1 MIDYIQNF
9 RANIISYIWDKDFSL
24 SPGWQRYSVGTLRI
38 AYLTIRDVFFDG
50 QLNLRSMSLVYTT
63 LLSIVPLIAVS
74 VSVLKGFGGQN
85 QIEPALLNLLEPLGE
100 KGPEISATILKFVQ
114 GINFGILGSVGLLL
128 LLYTVISLI
137 QKIEA
142 AFNFTWHVSEE
153 RTFVR
158 RFSDYFSVILIGPV
172 LVFTAIG
179 LTATL
184 SNTTLYQAA
193 LRYDFFISIIDVFK
207 LAVPYALIILAFT
220 FIYIFIPNT
229 KVNFSSALIG
239 AIVAGI
245 AWQTVGWL
253 FASYVSKANYSA
265 IYAAFAALF
274 FFMIWLYISW
284 TIILIGA
291 SIAFYYQNP
300 TYRSRNKR
308 KWYLSNRMKEK
319 AALVAMLKV
328 AECYYSD
335 DENITLNDLNQYLN
349 ISSESFAPVMNSLLR
364 MGLLI
369 RTDSEP
375 AKLIPGKAPDSLTV
389 SDIINAVRQA
399 EEDDVVKISH
409 LPKDNRIAELFEQYQ
424 TAAQVAIQGISLKD
438 LLDGDEYK
446 SSQSP
451 EST

>member
-1 MIDYIQNF
+1 MIDYIQNI
-9 RANIISYIWDKDFSL
+9 RTNLIAYIWDKDYS
-24 SPGWQRYSVGTLRI
+24 SAPNWQRTLVSTLRI
-38 AYLTIRDVFFDG
+38 AYLTIRDLVFDG

-74 VSVLKGFGGQN
+74 VSVLKGFGSHD
-85 QIEPALLNLLEPLGE
+85 QIEPALRNFLEPLGE
-100 KGPEISATILKFVQ
+100 RGPEISATIMNFVE
-114 GINFGILGSVGLLL
+114 GINFGILGSVGLVM

-142 AFNFTWHVSEE
+142 AFNFTWHVTEE

-184 SNTTLYQAA
+184 ANSTLYKAA
-193 LRYDFFISIIDVFK
+193 MGYDFFVSIISVFE
-207 LAVPYALIILAFT
+207 LAIPYALIILAFT
-220 FIYIFIPNT
+220 FLYIFIPNT

-239 AIVAGI
+239 AFFAGM
-245 AWQTVGWL
+245 AWQTIGWL
-253 FASYVSKANYSA
+253 FASYVSQANYTA
-265 IYAAFAALF
+265 IYSAFAALF
-274 FFMIWLYISW
+274 FFMIWIYISW

-300 TYRSRNKR
+300 AYRSRSKR
-308 KWYLSNRMKEK
+308 KWLLSNRMKEK
-319 AALVAMLKV
+319 VALMSMLKV
-328 AECYYSD
+328 AESYYSKD
-335 DENITLNDLNQYLN
+335 KKITLSDLNQYLN
-349 ISSESFAPVMNSLLR
+349 ISSESLAPVIHSLHK

-375 AKLIPGKAPDSLTV
+375 AEFVPGEAPDALQI
-389 SDIINAVRQA
+389 SDILAAVRQA
-399 EEDDVVKISH
+399 EEDDIVKISH
-409 LPKDNRIAELFEQYQ
+409 LPKDDRISNLFEDYQ
-424 TAAQVAIQGISLKD
+424 SAAQAAIQGISLKD

-446 SSQSP
+446 NSPSS
-451 EST
+451 ESV